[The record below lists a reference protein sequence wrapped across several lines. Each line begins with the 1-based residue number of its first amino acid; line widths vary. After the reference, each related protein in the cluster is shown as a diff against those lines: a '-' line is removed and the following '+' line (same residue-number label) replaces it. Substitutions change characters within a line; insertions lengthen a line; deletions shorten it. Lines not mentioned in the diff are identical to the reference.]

1 MTDAFPA
8 TFFYADLHAK
18 SGTVPFHQHDGCEI
32 LLVLRGKCRVESPIG
47 TLEGNAGDLLV
58 VPPGIRHNQLSEPG
72 ERNFFCVFRAETGL
86 FRQEWRK
93 IHLAAP
99 GFARR
104 TLLELQTMNLRN
116 ERSGADALLC
126 SLLQRISARDA
137 ESPEFP
143 PALRSA
149 LEYFQRH
156 YTENISVEDAAKHA
170 GICPSFLRRLFQ
182 RHCGESPRRHLL
194 NLRLERARVLLCNP
208 GLSIEEIAEQCGF
221 ENSSYFIR
229 FYRKCT
235 GSTPGHARIS
245 ATSAGVTTGL

>member
-32 LLVLRGKCRVESPIG
+32 LLVLRGKCRVESPLG

-58 VPPGIRHNQLSEPG
+58 IPPGIRHNQLSEPG

-126 SLLQRISARDA
+126 SLLQRISARN
-137 ESPEFP
+137 
-143 PALRSA
+143 LRN
-149 LEYFQRH
+149 F
-156 YTENISVEDAAKHA
+156 
-170 GICPSFLRRLFQ
+170 RRLSAPHSNIFS
-182 RHCGESPRRHLL
+182 GITPKIFPWKT
-194 NLRLERARVLLCNP
+194 LRNMRGSVRVFCADSFSGIAERARAV
-208 GLSIEEIAEQCGF
+208 IF
-221 ENSSYFIR
+221 
-229 FYRKCT
+229 
-235 GSTPGHARIS
+235 
-245 ATSAGVTTGL
+245 